1 MISWAYEKEIIIKAQ
16 FRWIRL
22 YIPLDPV
29 PQSWVFEKSSHRFS
43 LVFRINFCFLLRPRR
58 FVKFLFVT
66 CPNPAII
73 VREFL
78 SINLPASS
86 SSQGR
91 QTGDAIETVGFSLC
105 SGMDSSSLIQGLL
118 LATGRSSYLHV
129 LELSMSGLWQYRWL
143 YNLIKTETARLW
155 QYGLWSFQMGGTKLE
170 RFLPKNQ
177 HM

>member
-29 PQSWVFEKSSHRFS
+29 PQSWVLEKSSHRFN

-66 CPNPAII
+66 WPNPAII
-73 VREFL
+73 VLEFL

-118 LATGRSSYLHV
+118 LATGRSNYTKKL
-129 LELSMSGLWQYRWL
+129 RWFKSWNIINFIHLQPRLLKL
-143 YNLIKTETARLW
+143 YICHSTYYYWK
-155 QYGLWSFQMGGTKLE
+155 
-170 RFLPKNQ
+170 
-177 HM
+177 

>member
-1 MISWAYEKEIIIKAQ
+1 MISWAYEKEIITKAQ

-29 PQSWVFEKSSHRFS
+29 PQSWVFEKSSHRFN

-91 QTGDAIETVGFSLC
+91 QTGDAIETVGFSLW

-118 LATGRSSYLHV
+118 LAIGRSSYLLV
-129 LELSMSGLWQYRWL
+129 FWVFLLLRVRRPGWKTSGFRTVWIFKICRTSGPDMISCKSL
-143 YNLIKTETARLW
+143 K
-155 QYGLWSFQMGGTKLE
+155 
-170 RFLPKNQ
+170 
-177 HM
+177 

>member
-118 LATGRSSYLHV
+118 LATGRSSYLHI
-129 LELSMSGLWQYRWL
+129 LELSTS
-143 YNLIKTETARLW
+143 E
-155 QYGLWSFQMGGTKLE
+155 S
-170 RFLPKNQ
+170 LPFNKF
-177 HM
+177 

>member
-1 MISWAYEKEIIIKAQ
+1 MISWAYEKEIITKAQ

-29 PQSWVFEKSSHRFS
+29 PQSWVFEKSSHRFN

-105 SGMDSSSLIQGLL
+105 SGMDSSNLIQGLL
-118 LATGRSSYLHV
+118 LTIGRYVTKYLSITSVCRPKMKREAGVNVVFLLHKDSISLQRLSSFL
-129 LELSMSGLWQYRWL
+129 GD
-143 YNLIKTETARLW
+143 
-155 QYGLWSFQMGGTKLE
+155 E
-170 RFLPKNQ
+170 RTLRF
-177 HM
+177 